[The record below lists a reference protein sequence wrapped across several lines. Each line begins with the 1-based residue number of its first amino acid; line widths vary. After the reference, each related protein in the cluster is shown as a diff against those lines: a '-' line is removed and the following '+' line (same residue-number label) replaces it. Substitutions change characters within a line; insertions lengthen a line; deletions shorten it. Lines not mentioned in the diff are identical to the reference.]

1 MKKIDYIETREGVV
15 SGLKG
20 WKRKCLRRERDGIDF
35 YRSARSTL
43 GARVKKK
50 LTEKSS
56 WYKKKR
62 KREDEEDEE
71 STEKDTTP
79 RKRKRGEERRDA
91 HSEHPVKVTTDAK
104 LAENTENM
112 SAVAVIVVPYTKGAE
127 LAKRIRSYEMT
138 AKEQTGWY
146 LKVVEQ
152 AGAGA

>member
-1 MKKIDYIETREGVV
+1 M
-15 SGLKG
+15 KG
-20 WKRKCLRRERDGIDF
+20 WKRKCMRRERDGIDF

-43 GARVKKK
+43 EARVKRKF
-50 LTEKSS
+50 TEKSS

-112 SAVAVIVVPYTKGAE
+112 SAVAVIVDCE
-127 LAKRIRSYEMT
+127 
-138 AKEQTGWY
+138 
-146 LKVVEQ
+146 
-152 AGAGA
+152 